1 MKRPDPWARRRARLA
16 LAGAGLATTGL
27 LLLTG
32 CVGTPAPPPVTV
44 VVTQQP
50 DPSPSVAPVPT
61 QTPRDALPPEPA
73 PIEPNAPAQP
83 AEPLPEGPAFDL
95 GPRDGAL
102 GSVVT
107 DGDGNPLTYTVVAG
121 DVFFDIAQRF
131 DLPQQQLLRMN
142 PSIPGFGLDIYIG
155 DIVNLDWTTT
165 R

>member
-1 MKRPDPWARRRARLA
+1 MGLTDPSARRRPVRSALA
-16 LAGAGLATTGL
+16 LVLSGATILVLAA
-27 LLLTG
+27 
-32 CVGTPAPPPVTV
+32 CVSEPASPPVTV
-44 VVTQQP
+44 VVTQEP

-61 QTPRDALPPEPA
+61 TTARDALPPEPV
-73 PIEPNAPAQP
+73 PIVPNAPAEP
-83 AEPLPEGPAFDL
+83 AEPLPDGPAFDL

-102 GSVVT
+102 GPVET
-107 DGDGNPLTYTVVAG
+107 DAEGNPAIYTVVAG

-142 PSIPGFGLDIYIG
+142 PSIPGLGLDIYIG

>member
-1 MKRPDPWARRRARLA
+1 MGLIDPSARRRAVRTAQALVLSGA
-16 LAGAGLATTGL
+16 TILVLAG
-27 LLLTG
+27 
-32 CVGTPAPPPVTV
+32 CVSEPAPPPVTV
-44 VVTQQP
+44 VVTQEP

-61 QTPRDALPPEPA
+61 TTARDALPPEPA
-73 PIEPNAPAQP
+73 PIVPNAPAEP

-95 GPRDGAL
+95 GPRDGAH
-102 GSVVT
+102 GPVET
-107 DGDGNPLTYTVVAG
+107 DADGDPVTYTVVAG